1 MKIISNENFENELKN
16 IAKEYDFE
24 LSDSV
29 CRNLKI
35 YKELLIDWNQ
45 KMNLTNITENYD
57 IIIKHFIDC
66 MQLLKYIDEKDK
78 VIDVGTGAGMPG
90 MVIAICF
97 EDRLNI
103 TLLDSLNKRLIF
115 LEEVKKTL
123 GLKNVTIVHTRAEE
137 GAHETEYR
145 EKFDV
150 VVSRA
155 LASLN
160 NLLEY
165 TSGYLKVNGKMLFM
179 KGNNCLE
186 EIDSAKNAMNILNCK
201 LNNIYN
207 YDLKTQTEELSRS
220 ILEIIKYKNLLDKY
234 PRNFGQMKKKPL

>member
-150 VVSRA
+150 VV
-155 LASLN
+155 
-160 NLLEY
+160 
-165 TSGYLKVNGKMLFM
+165 
-179 KGNNCLE
+179 
-186 EIDSAKNAMNILNCK
+186 
-201 LNNIYN
+201 
-207 YDLKTQTEELSRS
+207 
-220 ILEIIKYKNLLDKY
+220 
-234 PRNFGQMKKKPL
+234 